1 MLARLNIAVNTLAA
15 RKSLRDFDRDVNRS
29 ANNAEKRT
37 KGMRGAFGGVVRSI
51 FSLRNAIAGISF
63 GLIARDIIKTTLEV
77 ERLKIGLNALSN
89 DMGKT
94 NKRFN
99 SLKAFANELGVD
111 FMTTAGA
118 FKQFGIAVE
127 ATGLEATEAERIFR
141 SFITAGAAMQM
152 TNDEMKGSLLAVSQ
166 MFSKGKVSAEELRG
180 QLGER
185 LAPAFSLAAESVGLT
200 TAELDKA
207 LASGNILATGMV
219 PKLATILEERFGE
232 GAKSASKSATAQFN
246 RFGNAMTDLKVVIGE
261 SGLVS
266 AFSNLAQKITNFV
279 RNGDLATWI
288 HSSLLGIAAFLK
300 GAADLQLTFN
310 RMTGG
315 IGSVYESLREMYNNV
330 NQFAG
335 GYLAEMG
342 IIGYMLL
349 GGRKGAFIGIMVGIL
364 AGAADKL
371 IEFIHTTLKKMLE
384 AARGYLPG
392 EIGTSTIKSFEDAR
406 PKGIASATFDKQ
418 NPTAQ
423 VYAQRQIAKGFTQ
436 NADGT
441 FGKQE
446 FQSALP
452 GGTAI
457 YNSLTSGINSLEQ
470 AITDRENGQ
479 YSFTSRLDVLFDKI
493 YSSVGLTPSDGMGGL
508 PSFGGGLS
516 LPGSGKGDYSLAN
529 ALTDFADTFKRN
541 ADGMKMP
548 TTSEFGT
555 QGTSA
560 KPGKDKIVAGS
571 QAAQDILENF
581 DTKLLTTFDNL
592 REFMQAGGD
601 LGKRFGE
608 GISEGFESALMA
620 AVDFKKFGLDVVEK
634 GFGFLDSA
642 IDGFISGTKVS
653 FKAFVSDMLAMLAK
667 LLVKMMIFK
676 ALGGTKFGDFIG
688 IPAPTGGQQAGGGG
702 IQAGRGYLVGERG
715 PEMFFPRMGGHMV
728 PNQALAGGGGGGV
741 TINNHY
747 DFSNADDSVAARL
760 HQTAETIKQ
769 ETFSK
774 VFGAIEHGG
783 RFAKATGRRG

>member
-1 MLARLNIAVNTLAA
+1 MLARLNILVNAEAA
-15 RKSLRDFDRDVNRS
+15 RRALGAFQRQVASTGRFVQARAGAMAGAFSSVASSIFGL
-29 ANNAEKRT
+29 
-37 KGMRGAFGGVVRSI
+37 RGAMAGLGLGLLTRSI
-51 FSLRNAIAGISF
+51 IT
-63 GLIARDIIKTTLEV
+63 TTLQV
-77 ERLKIGLNALSN
+77 ERLKIALNSTRQ
-89 DMGKT
+89 DMDKT
-94 NKRFN
+94 TRRFDAMRKM
-99 SLKAFANELGVD
+99 SDELGVD
-111 FMTTAGA
+111 FLTTAGA
-118 FKQFGIAVE
+118 FKNFGLAAEQAGIQGAE
-127 ATGLEATEAERIFR
+127 TERIFR
-141 SFITAGAAMQM
+141 SFVTAGAAMQM
-152 TNDEMKGSLLAVSQ
+152 TNEELEGSLTAVAQ

-185 LAPAFSLAAESVGLT
+185 MPVAFGMAAEAMGMT
-200 TAELDKA
+200 NAQLDKA
-207 LASGNILATGMV
+207 LSLGNIAADDMV
-219 PKLATILEERFGE
+219 PKLATALEEKFGE
-232 GAKSASKSATAQFN
+232 GAKSAAKSATAQFN
-246 RFGNAMTDLKVVIGE
+246 RFNNALNDLKVAIGE

-266 AFSNLAQKITNFV
+266 ALGTLASKITAFV
-279 RNGDLATWI
+279 RSGDLGEWI
-288 HSSLLGIAAFLK
+288 HSSMMGFANFLR
-300 GAADLQLTFN
+300 GVANVSATFTVV
-310 RMTGG
+310 TGG
-315 IGSVYESLREMYNNV
+315 IGQMYESLREMYNNV

-342 IIGYMLL
+342 LVGYMIL

-392 EIGTSTIKSFEDAR
+392 EMGTTTVGSYQDAMPR
-406 PKGIASATFDKQ
+406 GGHDKRNFLRK
-418 NPTAQ
+418 NPNAQ
-423 VYAQRQIAKGFTQ
+423 AYAQRQIAGGFTQ

-441 FGKQE
+441 FSKQE

-452 GGTAI
+452 GGAAL

-493 YSSVGLTPSDGMGGL
+493 YTSVGLTPSSTAGGL
-508 PSFGGGLS
+508 PSFSPGGITVDGATPDHTLADAMEELAQQFKENADKMRLGEVPDNFGSMPGAGPKPKQSATQQAMGDFGGGVAEAFS
-516 LPGSGKGDYSLAN
+516 N
-529 ALTDFADTFKRN
+529 
-541 ADGMKMP
+541 MK
-548 TTSEFGT
+548 
-555 QGTSA
+555 
-560 KPGKDKIVAGS
+560 VA
-571 QAAQDILENF
+571 A
-581 DTKLLTTFDNL
+581 
-592 REFMQAGGD
+592 M
-601 LGKRFGE
+601 
-608 GISEGFESALMA
+608 
-620 AVDFKKFGLDVVEK
+620 DFKQHGLDVVGK

-653 FKAFVSDMLAMLAK
+653 FKSFVSDMLAMLSK

-676 ALGGTKFGDFIG
+676 ALGGTKFGDFLG
-688 IPAPTGGQQAGGGG
+688 IPAPTQAAGGGG